1 MRHAP
6 FKRAER
12 VGEEIRKTIGR
23 LLTEGIVRD
32 ARLNRCTITGVKLSD
47 DLKNAQIFFSLIG
60 GPEDQAQALRLLNRA
75 SGFIKT
81 EVGRRLKLRH
91 TPEMRFTF
99 DSSMENAARL
109 ENIFQQLR
117 EKGELKTDELV
128 ELNEAD
134 ETDETTED
142 DNHD

>member
-32 ARLNRCTITGVKLSD
+32 PRVNRCTITAVKLSD
-47 DLKNAQIFFSLIG
+47 DLKSAHVFFSLIG
-60 GPEDQAQALRLLNRA
+60 GEEDQTQALRLLNRA
-75 SGFIKT
+75 AGFIKP

-91 TPEMRFTF
+91 TPELRFTF
-99 DSSMENAARL
+99 DPTMEKAARL
-109 ENIFQQLR
+109 ESIFKQLR
-117 EKGELKTDELV
+117 ETGEATIDE
-128 ELNEAD
+128 ND
-134 ETDETTED
+134 EPTED
-142 DNHD
+142 ANDD